1 MDESTTQPT
10 EPTEG
15 SAPEVLPAAEPGP
28 NDRSR
33 GALIAG
39 YSGSITI
46 RQRPDGLPHEGHDPS
61 VRELTELLERA
72 IGGEWDVVANVTLT
86 RTDR

>member
-1 MDESTTQPT
+1 MGQTGTPEEDLRPT
-10 EPTEG
+10 AE
-15 SAPEVLPAAEPGP
+15 APDVEVGP
-28 NDRSR
+28 PER
-33 GALIAG
+33 GRLIAG

-46 RQRPDGLPHEGHDPS
+46 RQRADGLPHEGHDPS